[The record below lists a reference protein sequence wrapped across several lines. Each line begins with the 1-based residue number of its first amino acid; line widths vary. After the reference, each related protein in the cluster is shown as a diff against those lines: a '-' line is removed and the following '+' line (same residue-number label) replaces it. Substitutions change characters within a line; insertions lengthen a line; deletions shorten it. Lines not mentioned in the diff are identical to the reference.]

1 MTAKR
6 RHRRG
11 GAAIAV
17 AAAAI
22 AAGLVGGCDSS
33 ASWSHA
39 GYSAA
44 CFPSG
49 SSIAASL
56 IAIHEAGLDA
66 QNNPGQTAESIATI
80 NENLAQIGD
89 KTDNANVNKA
99 IDDLDTA
106 IANYNRSILDGNTDP
121 DTTAINNA
129 VNELANAC
137 TS

>member
-1 MTAKR
+1 MTANR

-11 GAAIAV
+11 
-17 AAAAI
+17 AAAI
-22 AAGLVGGCDSS
+22 AAAAAVLAAGLIAGCDSS
-33 ASWSHA
+33 GSADYS

-66 QNNPGQTAESIATI
+66 QNDPGRTAESIAI
-80 NENLAQIGD
+80 IDENLAQIGD
-89 KTDNANVNKA
+89 RTDNANVNKA
-99 IDDLDTA
+99 VDDLDTA
-106 IANYNRSILDGNTDP
+106 LANYNRSVLDGDTDP